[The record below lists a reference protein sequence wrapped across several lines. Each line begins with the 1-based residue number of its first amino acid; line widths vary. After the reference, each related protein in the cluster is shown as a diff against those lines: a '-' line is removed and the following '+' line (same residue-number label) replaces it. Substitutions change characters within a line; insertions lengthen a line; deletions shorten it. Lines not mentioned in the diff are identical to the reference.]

1 MSGAKPK
8 ETPARVLITGASG
21 FIGGRL
27 CEVMAL
33 TTGYTPRAFI
43 HSTASA
49 ARITRFPL
57 EFAMGDLCD
66 SISVDQAMKGCD
78 AVVHLARGESSVM
91 QRGLDNLLKS
101 AVKQQVSRFV
111 HLSSVAVHGNL
122 PPPESASGDAPIRP
136 CDNPYGR
143 EKWKQEQRV
152 LGWERHHGLPAVILR
167 PPNVW
172 EIG

>member
-21 FIGGRL
+21 FIGGRGSVGVGL
-27 CEVMAL
+27 RR
-33 TTGYTPRAFI
+33 GDTPRAVI
-43 HSTASA
+43 RSSPRA
-49 ARITRFPL
+49 APIMRLPL

-91 QRGLDNLLKS
+91 QRGLENLLKS

-111 HLSSVAVHGNL
+111 HISSVAVHGNL
-122 PPPESASGDAPIRP
+122 PPPESAFED
-136 CDNPYGR
+136 
-143 EKWKQEQRV
+143 
-152 LGWERHHGLPAVILR
+152 
-167 PPNVW
+167 
-172 EIG
+172 